1 MISNLLTRDDFRN
14 GVFKRDNNKCV
25 VCQNPAVD
33 AHHIMERRLFPDF
46 GYYLNNGAS
55 VCEEC
60 HIRCEKTIITVEYLR
75 ELIGIKKPIL
85 PPHLYEDQQYDKW
98 GNIILPNGQRLKG
111 ELFYD
116 ENVQKIL
123 KDVLHTFTKYVKYP
137 RTYHL
142 PWSENM
148 NDDDRMLDSLDGFKD
163 KEVVVTI
170 KKDGENSTLYNDYIH
185 ARSIDSKNH
194 PSRNW
199 LKNFWS
205 SIAHEIPDGWR
216 ICGENL
222 YAEHSIHYNDLNS
235 YFMGFSIWNDKN
247 ICLSWNDTLEWFQLL
262 NICPVE
268 EIYRGI
274 FDQKLI
280 KSLKIDPIKEEG
292 YVVRIVESFSYGEFR
307 HKVGKYVRKNHIQTV
322 KHWMHGQPIVPNG
335 LKESI

>member
-1 MISNLLTRDDFRN
+1 MNKLLSRDDFRN
-14 GVFKRDNNKCV
+14 AVFKRDGYRCV
-25 VCQNPAVD
+25 VCGNQAVD
-33 AHHIMERRLFPDF
+33 AHHIMERRLFSDG
-46 GYYLNNGAS
+46 GYYLDNGAS
-55 VCEEC
+55 VCGQC
-60 HIRCEKTIITVEYLR
+60 HIKCEKTNISVEQLR
-75 ELIGIKKPIL
+75 EKIGIKHPIL
-85 PPHLYEDQQYDKW
+85 PPHLYSDQCYDKW

-123 KDVLHTFTKYVKYP
+123 KDYLHVFTKYVKYP

-148 NDDDRMLDSLDGFKD
+148 NDDDRMLDNLDSFID

-205 SIAHEIPDGWR
+205 SFAYEIPDGWR

-222 YAEHSIHYNDLNS
+222 YAEHSIHYDNLRS

-247 ICLSWNDTLEWFQLL
+247 ICLSWDDTLEWFTLL

-268 EIYRGI
+268 EIYRGV
-274 FDQKLI
+274 FNQELI
-280 KSLKIDPIKEEG
+280 RNLKIDTSKEEG
-292 YVVRIVESFSYGEFR
+292 YVVRLTESFSYGEFR
-307 HKVGKYVRKNHIQTV
+307 FKVGKYVRKNHIQTV
-322 KHWMHGQPIVPNG
+322 KHWMNGQPIIPNEL
-335 LKESI
+335 LK